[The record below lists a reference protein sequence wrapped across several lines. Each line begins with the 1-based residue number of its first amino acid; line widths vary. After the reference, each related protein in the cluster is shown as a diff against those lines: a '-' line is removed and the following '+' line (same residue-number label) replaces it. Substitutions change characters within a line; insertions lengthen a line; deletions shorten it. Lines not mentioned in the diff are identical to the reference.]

1 MKLLFWIATISA
13 WLYGATMFQL
23 YGQDTVRSPSKP
35 VTPET
40 VLKRAKIKA
49 EKRPLTITIR
59 DVDIRHFP
67 IIGVIVEALDPKGQP
82 VDTLRATDVRIFENG
97 VEKLILRVERVR
109 INQKKPVD
117 FVFVL
122 DVTGTMGGYI
132 EGIRKHL
139 QRFTEVLQR
148 RGIDYR
154 LSLVLFTDVVE
165 KTYPFTRNVQEF
177 LGYLQNLTAAGGLDE
192 KENALEAMAA
202 AIHLPLR
209 DSAERVIV
217 LITDAPYHQ
226 KGEYGA
232 GTTQFTTQSIIELL
246 KRKRIRVFCITQ
258 PKLKEYWQ
266 IARET
271 RGAVFDIEQ
280 PFYDI
285 LNRFSQQLTT
295 LFAIYYRTD
304 KEIPPDSIEI
314 GIYDRR
320 TRRLVKKK
328 ISIIEIG
335 RRLIIENL
343 LFETG
348 SAALPDTVPELDRIA
363 LFMQRHPNVKIRVE
377 GHTDAIGR
385 AQFNYRLSVR
395 RAQAVKNYLVA
406 RGVDPRRI
414 LVYGYGE
421 SQPIASNETEFGRRL
436 NRRTEIVIV
445 SK

>member
-1 MKLLFWIATISA
+1 
-13 WLYGATMFQL
+13 
-23 YGQDTVRSPSKP
+23 
-35 VTPET
+35 
-40 VLKRAKIKA
+40 
-49 EKRPLTITIR
+49 
-59 DVDIRHFP
+59 
-67 IIGVIVEALDPKGQP
+67 
-82 VDTLRATDVRIFENG
+82 
-97 VEKLILRVERVR
+97 LILRVERVR

-177 LGYLQNLTAAGGLDE
+177 LSYLQNLTAAGGLDE

-246 KRKRIRVFCITQ
+246 KRKHIRVFCITQ